1 MAPLLGGKDKTKI
14 VILTV
19 RLATKRCGHRYIDR
33 MTRKEI
39 TDFYQA
45 HSRRLYNMSCRILL
59 NPEDAEEVMQDT
71 ILKFVTLPFRPMAQ
85 EQVSAWL
92 SRTCIRASI
101 DRLRKRKREALFLEE
116 YGREAGSGQED
127 EIPAEASAAKILSAM
142 QRLPDPYRLV
152 VTLVLAEGLDYQEIA
167 SYTGLKETTLRS
179 HFLRGKQKLI
189 ALLKED
195 GEPF

>member
-1 MAPLLGGKDKTKI
+1 
-14 VILTV
+14 
-19 RLATKRCGHRYIDR
+19 

-39 TDFYQA
+39 TAFYQA

-59 NPEDAEEVMQDT
+59 SPEDAEEVMQDT
-71 ILKFVTLPFRPMAQ
+71 ILKFVTLPFRPMAP

-92 SRTCIRASI
+92 ARTCIRASV
-101 DRLRKRKREALFLEE
+101 DRLRKRRREALFLEE
-116 YGREAGSGQED
+116 YAHEAAAETEA
-127 EIPAEASAAKILSAM
+127 EIPAEASAARILAAI
-142 QRLPDPYRLV
+142 QRLPAPYRLV

-167 SYTGLKETTLRS
+167 GFTGLKETTLRS

>member
-1 MAPLLGGKDKTKI
+1 
-14 VILTV
+14 
-19 RLATKRCGHRYIDR
+19 

-39 TDFYQA
+39 TAFYQA
-45 HSRRLYNMSCRILL
+45 HSRRLFNMSCRILQS
-59 NPEDAEEVMQDT
+59 PEDAEEVMHDT
-71 ILKFVTLPFRPMAQ
+71 ILKYVNLAFRPMSR

-92 SRTCIRASI
+92 ARTCIRASV

-116 YGREAGSGQED
+116 YALEAAEGPEP
-127 EIPAEASAAKILSAM
+127 EIPAEVSAARILTAM

-167 SYTGLKETTLRS
+167 GHTGLKETTLRS
-179 HFLRGKQKLI
+179 HYLRGKQKLL

-195 GEPF
+195 GEPI

>member
-1 MAPLLGGKDKTKI
+1 
-14 VILTV
+14 
-19 RLATKRCGHRYIDR
+19 

-45 HSRRLYNMSCRILL
+45 HSRRLFNMSCRILL
-59 NPEDAEEVMQDT
+59 NAEDAEEVMQDT
-71 ILKFVTLPFRPMAQ
+71 ILKFVTMPPLRMAP

-92 SRTCIRASI
+92 SRTCIRASV
-101 DRLRKRKREALFLEE
+101 DRLRRQKREALFLEA
-116 YGREAGSGQED
+116 YAQEASTDAET
-127 EIPAEASAAKILSAM
+127 EIPAEISAARILAAM

-152 VTLVLAEGLDYQEIA
+152 VTLILVEGLDYQETA
-167 SYTGLKETTLRS
+167 AYTGIKENTLRS

-189 ALLKED
+189 AILKED

>member
-1 MAPLLGGKDKTKI
+1 
-14 VILTV
+14 
-19 RLATKRCGHRYIDR
+19 

-39 TDFYQA
+39 TAFYQA

-59 NPEDAEEVMQDT
+59 NAEDAEEVMQDT
-71 ILKFVTLPFRPMAQ
+71 ILKFVTLPFRPMAP

-92 SRTCIRASI
+92 ARTCIRASV
-101 DRLRKRKREALFLEE
+101 DRLRKQKRERLFLEAYALE
-116 YGREAGSGQED
+116 SGDEPEP
-127 EIPAEASAAKILSAM
+127 EIPAEASAARVLAAM

-167 SYTGLKETTLRS
+167 GYTGLKETTLRS

-195 GEPF
+195 GEPI

>member
-1 MAPLLGGKDKTKI
+1 
-14 VILTV
+14 
-19 RLATKRCGHRYIDR
+19 

-39 TDFYQA
+39 TSFYQA

-59 NPEDAEEVMQDT
+59 SPEDAEEVMHDT
-71 ILKFVTLPFRPMAQ
+71 ILKFVTMPFRPMEPQ
-85 EQVSAWL
+85 QVSAWL
-92 SRTCIRASI
+92 ARTCIRASV

-116 YGREAGSGQED
+116 YAD
-127 EIPAEASAAKILSAM
+127 ETATRPDAEPDAVIPAEASAARILAAM

-167 SYTGLKETTLRS
+167 AYTGLKETTLRS
-179 HFLRGKQKLI
+179 HFMRGKQKLI

-195 GEPF
+195 GEPI

>member
-1 MAPLLGGKDKTKI
+1 
-14 VILTV
+14 
-19 RLATKRCGHRYIDR
+19 

-45 HSRRLYNMSCRILL
+45 HSRRLFNMSCRILL
-59 NPEDAEEVMQDT
+59 NAEDAEEVMQDT
-71 ILKFVTLPFRPMAQ
+71 ILKFVTMPPLRMAP

-92 SRTCIRASI
+92 SRTCIRASV
-101 DRLRKRKREALFLEE
+101 DRLRRQKREALFLEAYAQE
-116 YGREAGSGQED
+116 SAGEAEVD
-127 EIPAEASAAKILSAM
+127 VPAGISAAKILAAM

-152 VTLVLAEGLDYQEIA
+152 VTLILVEGLDYQETA
-167 SYTGLKETTLRS
+167 AYTGIKENTLRS

-189 ALLKED
+189 AILKED